1 MQIASNYGQGDVA
14 LEAVDPMI
22 ATEIQSVR
30 LQGVDGRFHG
40 AVTAAQA
47 DELRIALALTL
58 SRGALALFGHDRK
71 RDDFGQSLLVGR
83 AVKALVCL
91 LTLVTS
97 GKRAQVSLIRG
108 MAI

>member
-1 MQIASNYGQGDVA
+1 MQIAPDHGQGDVA

-47 DELRIALALTL
+47 DEFGIALALTL

-71 RDDFGQSLLVGR
+71 RDDLGQSGLVGG

-91 LTLVTS
+91 LALVIS
-97 GKRAQVSLIRG
+97 GKRSQVAWTRG
-108 MAI
+108 TAI

>member
-1 MQIASNYGQGDVA
+1 MQIAPDHGQGDVA

-22 ATEIQSVR
+22 ATEIQSMC
-30 LQGVDGRFHG
+30 LQGVDGRFHST
-40 AVTAAQA
+40 VTATQTN
-47 DELRIALALTL
+47 EFGIALTSAF
-58 SRGALALFGHDRK
+58 GGCALAFLRHDRQG
-71 RDDFGQSLLVGR
+71 DDFGQSLLVGR

-91 LTLVTS
+91 LTLVIS

>member
-1 MQIASNYGQGDVA
+1 MQIPPDHGQGDVA

-22 ATEIQSVR
+22 ATDIQSVGF
-30 LQGVDGRFHG
+30 QGVDGRFHG
-40 AVTAAQA
+40 AVAAAQA
-47 DELRIALALTL
+47 DEFGVALAL
-58 SRGALALFGHDRK
+58 GFGDCALALLGHNRK

-91 LTLVTS
+91 LTLVIS